1 MLSCPQE
8 ESNMD
13 MEFMYRLRMAM
24 ENKGIT
30 ASELSRISGVGKSD
44 ISYYLKGKYVPKQ
57 DKCYMLAK
65 ALDVDPGWLMTGFGP
80 SKDVLDALETLAD
93 EAESIPQTKE
103 AKIISA
109 GIDKMSPERREKAL
123 KVLQTI
129 FAEYFDGGKED
140 ET

>member
-1 MLSCPQE
+1 
-8 ESNMD
+8 MD

-24 ENKGIT
+24 GNKGIS